1 MILEVTILT
10 VVTLNLGIQLYNHI
24 IINSKC
30 FNIVNKNGN
39 NSMDNQ
45 KNVE

>member
-30 FNIVNKNGN
+30 FNITNKNDCV
-39 NSMDNQ
+39 DNE
-45 KNVE
+45 KTSK